1 MGITPTQSRS
11 RSRVRQEPNANLS
24 KHKGHP
30 RFFVDGDVLFSIT
43 VFALVPLKKC
53 LASGGPYLLC
63 AHTGHFLTIFH
74 WKAFP
79 VLFQVLSVGVAALRQ
94 MPGPSRCHLCCSCRW
109 LPRLSVPFKTLL
121 QFFLLRALS
130 FMNFTRFIPT
140 FHPTVEGSPIIQ
152 S

>member
-1 MGITPTQSRS
+1 MEITPTQPRS
-11 RSRVRQEPNANLS
+11 RSRVRQECNANLS

-30 RFFVDGDVLFSIT
+30 RLFVDGDVLFSIT

-53 LASGGPYLLC
+53 LTSRGPYFPS

-94 MPGPSRCHLCCSCRW
+94 IPGPFWCHLCCSCRW
-109 LPRLSVPFKTLL
+109 LPRLSVPFETLL
-121 QFFLLRALS
+121 QFFLLWALS

-140 FHPTVEGSPIIQ
+140 FHPIVESSPIIQ